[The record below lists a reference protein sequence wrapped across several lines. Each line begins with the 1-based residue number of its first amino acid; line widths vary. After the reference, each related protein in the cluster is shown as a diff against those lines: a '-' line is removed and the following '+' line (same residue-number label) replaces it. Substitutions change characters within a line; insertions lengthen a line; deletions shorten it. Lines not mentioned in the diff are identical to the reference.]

1 MPMTYREATK
11 QQTAAVFFTVFWL
24 AILTVFS
31 FGSLYA
37 NMLAT
42 YALLAFLV
50 GVKSAS
56 LVRRDVPKAVSAAL
70 AFAGAIQFGPVGGL
84 TVGMAAGIGTG
95 VSGSSAYSTVR
106 VLKTGLQ
113 AALAGAVAGLAR
125 MFIVQNT
132 AHTAYLQVIAVVVP
146 AVACLVA
153 LLASELFAGHQRS
166 WSLANRRIR
175 GYRLAGEFVAGAGI
189 AVAADMLQAIT
200 LWQPIAVLM
209 PLAYL
214 INVSL
219 LEIAA
224 DPFSRLTKRSGSI
237 ADVYLATIESI
248 AGAID
253 AKEKF
258 KSYHTKG
265 VERVAVAIAQ
275 QMKLSPNDVE
285 GIRTAAILHDIGRLG
300 VPDHVLHKPGKLD
313 DQDFEKVRAHSA
325 IGEKV
330 LRGVNFPWPVGAMIR
345 SHHERWDGGGY
356 PDGLKGNEI
365 PVGARILAAADVFDA
380 MTNKRSYRENSTPE
394 QVLEY
399 VKGAAGTHF
408 DPAVVE
414 AFVEGVEQYGL
425 DHFLDSRGES
435 PDTSGVEPSPE
446 ADESAG
452 RVIEDGI
459 SGYTDEFLAMY
470 EIAQTASTTLNLEE
484 VLSLM
489 ANKIRNMVSCSTCV
503 IYLRDDQS
511 DRLAAKIAVGV
522 NGRYFEDSRTLVGH
536 GLTGMVARS
545 GEGLVAAY
553 DRFDLMLKQLYIQWI
568 ELQSTMIVP
577 ILSGEEV
584 IGTLNLYDIA
594 PDAFRPDD
602 LRMLTVVSPQVGRAI
617 QNAQL
622 FEQTRESALTDPLTG
637 LHNARYMLLHLE
649 QELSRA
655 KRSKSSVSVLCLDLD
670 NFKPVNDTFGH
681 QQGDQALREL
691 GSLFKAQ
698 VRDYDA
704 VCRYAGDEF
713 VIILPGVS
721 GKEAQETAE
730 RIKHAVDAYDPGFHH
745 DQPVRIGVSI
755 GLAAFPD
762 DGDDVKS
769 LVARA
774 DTEMYADKRRR
785 HPERHA
791 A

>member
-1 MPMTYREATK
+1 MTYKEVTR

-70 AFAGAIQFGPVGGL
+70 AFAGAICFGPLGGL
-84 TVGMAAGIGTG
+84 TVGMAVGIGAGI
-95 VSGSSAYSTVR
+95 SGSSAYSTLR
-106 VLKTGLQ
+106 VLTASFQ
-113 AALAGAVAGLAR
+113 AALAGAVAGVAR
-125 MFIVQNT
+125 MFILEH
-132 AHTAYLQVIAVVVP
+132 AGHSAYLQAVGVVVP
-146 AVACLVA
+146 AVACLAV
-153 LLASELFAGHQRS
+153 LLTSELFAGHQRS

-175 GYRLAGEFVAGAGI
+175 GYRLAGEFAVGAGI
-189 AVAADMLQAIT
+189 AIAAQVLHGIT
-200 LWQPIAVLM
+200 MWQPIAFLV

-219 LEIAA
+219 MEIAI
-224 DPFSRLTKRSGSI
+224 DPFSRLAKASGSI
-237 ADVYLATIESI
+237 AEIYLATIESI

-300 VPDHVLHKPGKLD
+300 VPDHILHKPGKLD
-313 DQDFEKVRAHSA
+313 EQDFEKIRSHSA

-356 PDGLKGNEI
+356 PDGLKGNQI

-380 MTNKRSYRENSTPE
+380 MTNKRSYRENNTPD

-399 VKGAAGTHF
+399 IKGAAGTHF

-425 DHFLDSRGES
+425 GHFLDPQSES
-435 PDTSGVEPSPE
+435 PDASAPEGASE
-446 ADESAG
+446 ADSNAD

-489 ANKIRNMVSCSTCV
+489 ANKIRNMISCSTCV

-511 DRLAAKIAVGV
+511 ERLAAKIAVGV

-536 GLTGMVARS
+536 GLTGMVART
-545 GEGLVAAY
+545 GEGLVSAY

-568 ELQSTMIVP
+568 EIQSAMIVP
-577 ILSGEEV
+577 ILSGDEV

-594 PDAFRPDD
+594 PDAFQPED

-617 QNAQL
+617 RNAQL

-670 NFKPVNDTFGH
+670 NFKPVNDMFGH
-681 QQGDQALREL
+681 QRGDQVLREL
-691 GSLFKAQ
+691 GVLFKAQ

-721 GKEAQETAE
+721 GKEARETAE
-730 RIKHAVDAYDPGFHH
+730 RIKQAVDSYDPGFHH
-745 DQPVRIGVSI
+745 EQPVKIGVSV
-755 GLAAFPD
+755 GLSAFPA
-762 DGDDVKS
+762 DGDDVQS

-774 DTEMYADKRRR
+774 DAEMYADKRQR
-785 HPERHA
+785 HPERNA